1 MYSKISV
8 TLSLDS
14 IEGVECVDVVGP
26 TLQEILCFLGERED
40 PFDLWQDEG
49 SDIYMHSLDHLTT
62 PPSE

>member
-26 TLQEILCFLGERED
+26 TLQEILCFLGRGETHLIYGRMKGVIYICT
-40 PFDLWQDEG
+40 LW
-49 SDIYMHSLDHLTT
+49 II
-62 PPSE
+62 